1 MSILSTTNSGKSSV
15 LISEEFLRKQ
25 NWRKYA
31 SWDNIFVPAQFEAPV
46 TFIQV
51 NSFVDSKYKEH
62 KIFFARMHD
71 LESGIRYVVLLI
83 DANDYD
89 LFIDYEFNHKRK
101 SLDELIS
108 KTGIVLP
115 NLSKIDSEVFNNGYF
130 PSVLEKDIERLLNK
144 RK

>member
-46 TFIQV
+46 TFISA
-51 NSFVDSKYKEH
+51 NKFVDSKYKEH
-62 KIFFARMHD
+62 KVFFARMHD
-71 LESGIRYVVLLI
+71 LESGIRYIVLLI

-89 LFIDYEFNHKRK
+89 LFVDYEFNHKRK

-115 NLSKIDSEVFNNGYF
+115 NLSNQQARVFDNGYF
-130 PSVLEKDIERLLNK
+130 PLVLEKDIERLINK

>member
-1 MSILSTTNSGKSSV
+1 MSILSSTNSGKSSV
-15 LISEEFLRKQ
+15 LISEEFLRKR

-46 TFIQV
+46 TFI
-51 NSFVDSKYKEH
+51 NANRFVDSHYKEH
-62 KIFFARMHD
+62 TIFFARMHD
-71 LESGIRYVVLLI
+71 LASGIRYVVLLI
-83 DANDYD
+83 DAHDYE
-89 LFIDYEFNHKRK
+89 LFVDYEFNHKRK

-115 NLSKIDSEVFNNGYF
+115 ELSNHQKRVFDNGYF
-130 PSVLEKDIERLLNK
+130 PMVLEKDIERILNR

>member
-46 TFIQV
+46 TFISA
-51 NSFVDSKYKEH
+51 NKFVDSKYKEH

-71 LESGIRYVVLLI
+71 LESGIRYVVLLFN
-83 DANDYD
+83 AHDYD
-89 LFIDYEFNHKRK
+89 LFVDYEFNHKRK
-101 SLDELIS
+101 SFDELIN

-115 NLSKIDSEVFNNGYF
+115 NLSKIDSEVFDNGYF
-130 PSVLEKDIERLLNK
+130 PSVLAKDIERLINK

>member
-1 MSILSTTNSGKSSV
+1 MSILSTTNSGKSSIT
-15 LISEEFLRKQ
+15 ISEEFLRNR

-31 SWDNIFVPAQFEAPV
+31 SWDNIFVPANFDAPV

-51 NSFVDSKYKEH
+51 NKFVDSKYKEH
-62 KIFFARMHD
+62 KVFFARMHD
-71 LESGIRYVVLLI
+71 LESGIRYVVLLL
-83 DANDYD
+83 DAHDYD
-89 LFIDYEFNHKRK
+89 LFVDFEFNHKRK

-115 NLSKIDSEVFNNGYF
+115 NLSNQQARVFDNGYF
-130 PSVLEKDIERLLNK
+130 PIVLEKDIERILNK